1 MKDLQTETMLAH
13 VAVWPLYEELQVPV
27 KCSYASNKSEYD
39 NLHNGCILTETFPDV
54 VNPLCHCYNL
64 DEGHDA

>member
-1 MKDLQTETMLAH
+1 MKSFSVCT
-13 VAVWPLYEELQVPV
+13 PL
-27 KCSYASNKSEYD
+27 KCLHASSRSEYD
-39 NLHNGCILTETFPDV
+39 NLHNGCALTETFPGV